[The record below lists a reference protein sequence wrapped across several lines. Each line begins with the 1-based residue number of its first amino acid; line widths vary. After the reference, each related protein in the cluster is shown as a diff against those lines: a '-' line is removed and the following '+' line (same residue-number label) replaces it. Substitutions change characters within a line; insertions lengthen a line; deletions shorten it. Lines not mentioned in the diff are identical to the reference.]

1 MSSSKKGKMRVLVF
15 CAHADDEVI
24 GMGGTLR
31 SFAAEGAAI
40 RLVMFSEGAE
50 GYATPEEKKTIS
62 RTRDKETKAVCRLLG
77 IQEYVNLHGL
87 DWSLPVNNAAYRSV
101 IGQIR
106 EFQPDVIFTHAELDY
121 SDHIA
126 VSRVTREG
134 WFHAALACAV
144 EKDPLWPMVPLYE
157 FEVINRM
164 TAPTH
169 IVDITGSFE
178 FKKRA
183 MELYGSQTGI
193 VGSVFQMMEG
203 RALER
208 GYTIGVKYGEAF
220 RRSDYRPR
228 AVKKITSLLERE

>member
-1 MSSSKKGKMRVLVF
+1 MSSVNKNKMNVLVF

-24 GMGGTLR
+24 GAGGALR
-31 SFAAEGAAI
+31 AFADAGARI

-50 GYATPEEKKTIS
+50 GYSVPEEKKTIMK
-62 RTRDKETKAVCRLLG
+62 TRDRETKAVCRLLG
-77 IQEYVNLHGL
+77 IQEYGNLHGL
-87 DWSLPVNNAAYRSV
+87 DWNLSVSNSAYRAV

-134 WFHAALACAV
+134 WFHAALACAM
-144 EKDPLWPMVPLYE
+144 EEHPLWPMVPLYE

-164 TAPTH
+164 NAPTH
-169 IVDITGSFE
+169 VVDITGTFE
-178 FKKRA
+178 LKKKA
-183 MELYGSQTGI
+183 MELYGSQKGI
-193 VGSVFQMMEG
+193 VGSIFQMMEG

-228 AVKKITSLLERE
+228 AVRKLTSLLERE